1 MRRVVLF
8 DSPSR
13 IRACR
18 MLSSRFVCFLLISFS
33 VSATAQLPELKD
45 VDLTGWDCFSKLE
58 GGKDP
63 GRSGTEP
70 AEEPFSDRID
80 GDEHSIVRHGRVLR
94 PCRGLRPTDRQETS
108 PLAGAYAERS
118 KAHKIRVTGYLMW
131 DDEHNRPDT
140 DVGSTIGWFS
150 KEGYHHPWRSTG
162 WEIHPVMKIED
173 LGTE

>member
-58 GGKDP
+58 GAAKTQD
-63 GRSGTEP
+63 GRERNQQKNRSPIELTGTNIP
-70 AEEPFSDRID
+70 SFDTAAFFAHVADY
-80 GDEHSIVRHGRVLR
+80 
-94 PCRGLRPTDRQETS
+94 DRQIDKKHRRLLEPTQ
-108 PLAGAYAERS
+108 
-118 KAHKIRVTGYLMW
+118 
-131 DDEHNRPDT
+131 
-140 DVGSTIGWFS
+140 
-150 KEGYHHPWRSTG
+150 KEARRTRFA
-162 WEIHPVMKIED
+162 
-173 LGTE
+173 